1 MARAKILAVD
11 QDAEGYESLTSDLAR
26 YGYEMHPTTTVAH
39 ALALAGAHAYQAAL
53 IALPFV
59 QECTLLDGL
68 FTEIPDLPVI
78 LILVPGDDRGI
89 PPQVFQ
95 RTACIMGKPLE
106 LEPMCLILDRT
117 LELATLRAMVRQQ
130 RQDELFWQES
140 HLIAGRGGTQSEG
153 GPGSLS
159 ESMAHKLRTIVPSL
173 AVLGG
178 SSLHRAVLSYVE
190 RLLLTIVLTECRGNQ
205 VKSADILGINRNTL
219 RKRIRELRLSVPRGH
234 S

>member
-11 QDAEGYESLTSDLAR
+11 QDAEGYETLKSDLAR
-26 YGYEMHPTTTVAH
+26 YGYEIHPTTTVAK

-59 QECTLLDGL
+59 HERTLLDGL
-68 FTEIPDLPVI
+68 FTEIPDLPI
-78 LILVPGDDRGI
+78 MLLLVPGEDRGI

-95 RTACIMGKPLE
+95 RAACTMGKPLA
-106 LEPMCLILDRT
+106 LEPMCLMLDRT
-117 LELATLRAMVRQQ
+117 LELATLRAMVRRQ
-130 RQDELFWQES
+130 RQDELSWQRSCLRAEGVE
-140 HLIAGRGGTQSEG
+140 AQSEG
-153 GPGSLS
+153 SPGSLS
-159 ESMAHKLRTIVPSL
+159 ESMAHKLRAIVPSL

-219 RKRIRELRLSVPRGH
+219 RKKIRELGLSVPRGH